1 MPANKKYLT
10 QSGWLRFSK
19 ILAGSAG
26 GYAVMMSLHLFLT
39 AFLPKENVIIT
50 AYFTGYILWAFLLLY
65 AFIATNVW
73 RVWALYIALT
83 LVFSLPYLLKF
94 NLNYGH

>member
-10 QSGWLRFSK
+10 KSPWLRLSK
-19 ILAGSAG
+19 ILAGSVG
-26 GYAVMMSLHLFLT
+26 GYAVTMSLHLFFT

-73 RVWALYIALT
+73 RVWGLYILLT
-83 LVFSLPYLLKF
+83 VVFALPYLLKF
-94 NLNYGH
+94 NLNHGS

>member
-10 QSGWLRFSK
+10 KSPWLRLSK
-19 ILAGSAG
+19 ILAGSVG
-26 GYAVMMSLHLFLT
+26 GYAVMMSLHLFFT

-73 RVWALYIALT
+73 RVWALYILLT
-83 LVFSLPYLLKF
+83 VVFALPYLLKF
-94 NLNYGH
+94 NLNHGY

>member
-10 QSGWLRFSK
+10 KSPWMRLNK
-19 ILAGSAG
+19 ILAGMVG

-39 AFLPKENVIIT
+39 AFFPKENVIIT
-50 AYFTGYILWAFLLLY
+50 AFFTGYTLWAFLLLN
-65 AFIATNVW
+65 AFTAQNVW
-73 RVWALYIALT
+73 RVWAIYAVLT

-94 NLNYGH
+94 NLNHGS